1 MSFWSDL
8 IKDPVPFLCDSLSYA
23 LLHVW
28 VSFSHCLL
36 SWKQMAVVVPGLIST
51 YHSIRSSFLITEW
64 SSVLFSFFF
73 LFKQTKPFDF
83 RKYQIHAVTINF
95 HVLFTQPHDHQLIAN
110 LDLSVTLIFFFWPH
124 WSYEANPRHC
134 IISFINILVYISKS
148 QEFSF

>member
-8 IKDPVPFLCDSLSYA
+8 IKDSVPFLCDSLSYA

-28 VSFSHCLL
+28 VSFFHCLL

-51 YHSIRSSFLITEW
+51 YHSIWSSFLITEW

-95 HVLFTQPHDHQLIAN
+95 HVLFTQPPWPSTHSQSWFINYTVFFFFLA
-110 LDLSVTLIFFFWPH
+110 TLIIW
-124 WSYEANPRHC
+124 
-134 IISFINILVYISKS
+134 SKS
-148 QEFSF
+148 QTLYHFICKYFGLYL